1 MNRAGERGNGAAGV
15 TMQARAGAGGT
26 GMGRTSAALNNLR
39 ACAIVS
45 LLAFHSVLAY
55 LDYLPPAPFAFD
67 RPAYRWTSFPI
78 VDSQRFLG
86 FDIFCGF
93 QDVYLMSLMFFLS
106 GVFVWPSI
114 RRKGEAVFLQS
125 RFLRLCVPAGLV
137 VLLLIPLAHYATY
150 RVTAVDPGLTAFWRH
165 WLALP
170 FWPSGPPWF
179 LWQLFALNVAA
190 AAICRLAP
198 RWCARLG
205 RASAGADPRRYF
217 WWLLAVSALAYVPL
231 ALAFG
236 PLRWFEYGI
245 FAVQAS
251 RPLHYAVYFFAG
263 VGIGVYGLERGLL
276 APDGALAQRWA
287 AWLAT
292 ALLAFALWMGLTALA
307 LEERATVVTRIAAHL
322 AFALSCASSCFAVFA
337 LFLRFAARA
346 TPLLDKAAENA
357 YGLYLVHYVFVVWL
371 QYALLEAALP
381 ALAKGLVVFAGVL
394 ALSWASTSALRRA
407 PLAWRLI
414 GTEARAVAP

>member
-1 MNRAGERGNGAAGV
+1 M
-15 TMQARAGAGGT
+15 ARS
-26 GMGRTSAALNNLR
+26 SAALNNLR

-55 LDYLPPAPFAFD
+55 LDFLPATPFAFD
-67 RPAYRWTSFPI
+67 RAPYRWTAFPM

-114 RRKGEAVFLQS
+114 LRKGEAAFLQS
-125 RFLRLCVPAGLV
+125 RFLRLCVPAALV
-137 VLLLIPLAHYATY
+137 VLLLMPLAHYATY
-150 RVTAVDPGLTAFWRH
+150 RVSAIDAGIAAYLSH

-170 FWPSGPPWF
+170 FWPAGPPWF
-179 LWQLFALNVAA
+179 LWQLFVFNLAA
-190 AAICRLAP
+190 ATLCGLRP
-198 RWCARLG
+198 RWCRRLARLSVT
-205 RASAGADPRRYF
+205 AATDPQRYF
-217 WWLLAVSALAYVPL
+217 WRLVAVSALAYVPL

-245 FAVQAS
+245 FTFQLS

-263 VGIGVYGLERGLL
+263 FGVGIYGLERGLL
-276 APDGALAQRWA
+276 AADGALAQRWA
-287 AWLAT
+287 AWLAS
-292 ALLAFALWMGLTALA
+292 AMVAFVLWMGLTALSLLPDA
-307 LEERATVVTRIAAHL
+307 IDATRVAAHL
-322 AFALSCASSCFAVFA
+322 AFALSCASSCFAFFA
-337 LFLRFAARA
+337 LFLRFAARR
-346 TPLLDKAAENA
+346 TPLTDTAAENA

-371 QYALLEAALP
+371 QYALLDAAMP
-381 ALAKGLVVFAGVL
+381 ALAKGLVVFAGVV
-394 ALSWASTSALRRA
+394 ALSWLTTSALRRT

-414 GTEARAVAP
+414 GTEQVLRRVG